1 MVTVLKHRSGIKV
14 ALAAMAAMILVLAV
28 GPIFIPAD
36 AQEAGAEAEE
46 ATTVIEKDRQTGSTG
61 YGLRALGLAIGAGI
75 AIAGAGLGTGR
86 AQASVGAGGTGA
98 ITEKPEL
105 FGNVLL
111 LYAIPETIVVF
122 GFVIAIMLLMKI

>member
-1 MVTVLKHRSGIKV
+1 MVTVLKHRSGVKV
-14 ALAAMAAMILVLAV
+14 ALAAMAALILMLAV
-28 GPIFIPAD
+28 GPVFMPAH
-36 AQEAGAEAEE
+36 AQEEGGAGP
-46 ATTVIEKDRQTGSTG
+46 ATTTVEKDRQTGSTG

>member
-1 MVTVLKHRSGIKV
+1 M
-14 ALAAMAAMILVLAV
+14 LAV
-28 GPIFIPAD
+28 GPLFIPAH
-36 AQEAGAEAEE
+36 AQEGGAEG
-46 ATTVIEKDRQTGSTG
+46 TTAIEKDRQAGSVG
-61 YGLRALGLAIGAGI
+61 YGLRALGLAVGAGI

-111 LYAIPETIVVF
+111 LFAIPETIVVF
-122 GFVIAIMLLMKI
+122 GFVIAIMLLMRI